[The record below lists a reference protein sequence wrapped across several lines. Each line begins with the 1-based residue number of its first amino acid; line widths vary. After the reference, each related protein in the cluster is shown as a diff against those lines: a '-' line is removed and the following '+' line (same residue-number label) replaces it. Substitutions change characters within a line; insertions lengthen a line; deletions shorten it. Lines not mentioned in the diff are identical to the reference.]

1 MAISSILSRFG
12 SLRRSPPPPS
22 STMPFLGVRTP
33 SQIVGHPL
41 FGHAKLPV
49 LTVAAAASTQLI
61 LGSFG
66 PRAGEAGVGVVGP

>member
-1 MAISSILSRFG
+1 M
-12 SLRRSPPPPS
+12 
-22 STMPFLGVRTP
+22 
-33 SQIVGHPL
+33 GHPL